1 MTPRTTAVWRRL
13 PKEWADQLQAC
24 CQRADDVSNDPTA
37 VFFRADDIAVPGR
50 QFQRLMEIF
59 TRNEVPLSLAV
70 VPAWLTPPRWQ
81 ALSGMGAS
89 RPDLWCW
96 HQHGW
101 RHRNHEPLGKKQE
114 FGPFRSADA
123 LRTDLDR
130 GRRRLNAIMG
140 AAFSPLFTPPWNR
153 CSEITLALLQEMG
166 YDAVSRSR
174 GSQPPAPSGLP
185 DHAVDVDLHTDRAT
199 SAGGGWQ
206 RLIDH
211 LEKSLRR
218 PRCGIMIHHQRMNDA
233 AFCFLDTLLGTLRQ
247 QRRLH
252 LADMR
257 ALSI

>member
-13 PKEWADQLQAC
+13 PKEWADQLHAC
-24 CQRADDVSNDPTA
+24 CQRANDVSSDPTA

-59 TRNEVPLSLAV
+59 TRNEVPLGLAV

-174 GSQPPAPSGLP
+174 SSQPPAPSGLP
-185 DHAVDVDLHTDRAT
+185 DHAVDVDLHTDRAS
-199 SAGGGWQ
+199 SAANGWQ
-206 RLIDH
+206 RLISQ
-211 LEKSLRR
+211 LEKRLRQ

-233 AFCFLDTLLGTLRQ
+233 AFCFLDTLLSILRQ
-247 QRRLH
+247 QARWH
-252 LADMR
+252 MTDMR
-257 ALSI
+257 DLPT

>member
-24 CQRADDVSNDPTA
+24 CQRANDVSSGPTA

-50 QFQRLMEIF
+50 QFQRLMEVF
-59 TRNEVPLSLAV
+59 TRNEVPLGLAV

-81 ALSGMGAS
+81 ALSDMGAS

-130 GRRRLNAIMG
+130 GRRRLNAIMD

-153 CSEITLALLQEMG
+153 CSEITLALLKEMG
-166 YDAVSRSR
+166 YDAISRSR
-174 GSQPPAPSGLP
+174 GSQPPAPSDLP
-185 DHAVDVDLHTDRAT
+185 DHAVDVDLHTDRAPT
-199 SAGGGWQ
+199 AANGWQ
-206 RLIDH
+206 RLINQ
-211 LEKSLRR
+211 LEKRLRQ

-233 AFCFLDTLLGTLRQ
+233 AFCFLDTLLSILRQ
-247 QRRLH
+247 QPRLH
-252 LADMR
+252 MTDMR
-257 ALSI
+257 DLPT